1 MTQSWYVKSH
11 IPVHRY
17 HFHSQLTPGGTVGL
31 KRIKLDF
38 GPAATLDMN
47 RTWMLAVESLL
58 VGEVGNIVQ
67 YALRITG
74 TGYSSVR
81 SNAPDV
87 GNTAT
92 LLCYTPYMQGNF
104 TRGYMGTPITN
115 PDFLNSEI
123 TMELLDAV
131 DLTPLTP
138 ADIVGF
144 QCTFIVYEYV
154 PN

>member
-1 MTQSWYVKSH
+1 MTASWYVKSA

-17 HFHSQLTPGGTVGL
+17 HFHSRLTPDGTVGS

-38 GPAATLDMN
+38 GPAATLDMS
-47 RTWMLAVESLL
+47 RTWMLAVETCL
-58 VGEVGNIVQ
+58 VDELGAIVN

-81 SNAPDV
+81 SNGPDV

-92 LLCYTPYMQGNF
+92 VLLYSPFQQGNL
-104 TRGYMGTPITN
+104 TRGYMGTSITN
-115 PDFLNSEI
+115 PDFLNNEI
-123 TMELLDAV
+123 TVELLNAT
-131 DLTPLTP
+131 DLTPVTN
-138 ADIVGF
+138 ADILGF
-144 QCTFIVYEYV
+144 ECTFVVYEYV